1 MPCKFNPA
9 ILFLNACNLS
19 FILNII
25 PSIEKL
31 EISLFYC
38 FLLYNPSV
46 KIFNSIFTIIEYGTK
61 ITTKTLTAIKGPN
74 GIYSSVFFIL
84 VTSKNMLEI
93 APIKN
98 EISAMIIIFVSPKY
112 NPNAPINFTSPKP
125 IASLP

>member
-1 MPCKFNPA
+1 MVQ
-9 ILFLNACNLS
+9 
-19 FILNII
+19 
-25 PSIEKL
+25 KL
-31 EISLFYC
+31 LQI
-38 FLLYNPSV
+38 
-46 KIFNSIFTIIEYGTK
+46 
-61 ITTKTLTAIKGPN
+61 TLTAIKGPN